1 MILWR
6 AWHWRDSILEKDGKS
21 RCKSNCWLVLF
32 KFCFVLLLLSLPSLP
47 FLTSL
52 ARWTTEVKKHIET
65 PEKNTTRKRYGY
77 GSIPINTI
85 FSGLFTSINPSYF
98 DVNYRGT
105 RFWPIPIWSH
115 DLKDADDFPK
125 IPQAATGRAWAAEGG
140 TTSTAAAL
148 KAGPGTCGMLSDWWA
163 NQQKWWFIMIIY
175 NIYNI

>member
-1 MILWR
+1 MLIYQR
-6 AWHWRDSILEKDGKS
+6 ASHSKPSFHINSPSFHHHFIIISSSFLRPKGGKKNTQFLSLHNCRPKHCVASILDSWARSGMVEIQNS
-21 RCKSNCWLVLF
+21 LVISA
-32 KFCFVLLLLSLPSLP
+32 KI
-47 FLTSL
+47 T
-52 ARWTTEVKKHIET
+52 
-65 PEKNTTRKRYGY
+65 YGY

-148 KAGPGTCGMLSDWWA
+148 KAGPGTWRMLSDWWA
-163 NQQKWWFIMIIY
+163 NQQ
-175 NIYNI
+175 NGDL